1 MMKQK
6 YKTSQYFFISHGT
19 PTNTL
24 NNDPASEDYGGWT
37 QEVWEKVPSTAA
49 PNGQYLTRD
58 IGLLT

>member
-24 NNDPASEDYGGWT
+24 NNDPESEDY
-37 QEVWEKVPSTAA
+37 
-49 PNGQYLTRD
+49 
-58 IGLLT
+58 